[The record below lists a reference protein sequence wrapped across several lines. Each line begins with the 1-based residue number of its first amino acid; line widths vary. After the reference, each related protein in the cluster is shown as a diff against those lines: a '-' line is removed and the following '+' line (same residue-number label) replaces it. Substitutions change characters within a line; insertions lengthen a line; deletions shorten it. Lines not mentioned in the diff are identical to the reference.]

1 VSSAAASNSQLIAS
15 NNSARGQ
22 LDPTDVRRKYI
33 MTGST
38 WTIGGV
44 GFNGNFSVPGNTAAA
59 FGRGVGTNQMA
70 HTTMETFQQGT
81 PPTSFDSFSNNCFSC
96 HGTNTSSV
104 SHIYT
109 TPGSAPRG
117 LKPLF

>member
-1 VSSAAASNSQLIAS
+1 
-15 NNSARGQ
+15 
-22 LDPTDVRRKYI
+22 

-38 WTIGGV
+38 WTIGGA
-44 GFNGNFSVPGNTAAA
+44 GFNGNFGVPGNTAITN
-59 FGRGVGTNQMA
+59 GRAVGTSQMA
-70 HTTMETFQQGT
+70 NTTMETFQQGT

-96 HGTNTSSV
+96 HGSNTSCV

-109 TPGSAPRG
+109 TPGFGTHG